1 MARFSR
7 LAYLEARD
15 ADGVVLMDNTLLH
28 EMQKYQKKHGKFW
41 LHYFYK
47 FYGIRW
53 LDAHIGTEKIA
64 ECLYRMGYDRMK
76 VWRME
81 ETFKKDRLLRRS

>member
-1 MARFSR
+1 MANS
-7 LAYLEARD
+7 
-15 ADGVVLMDNTLLH
+15 LLN
-28 EMQKYQKKHGKFW
+28 EMLKYKKKYGKFW

-53 LDAHIGTEKIA
+53 LDANIGTERIA
-64 ECLYRMGYDRMK
+64 ECLYQMGYDRMK

-81 ETFKKDRLLRRS
+81 ETFKKDRLLRRV